1 LRCCDIFGHPATGN
15 SWATPVNRWQNRP
28 HLFFQRGIAMHIKTA
43 SFIVNP
49 CDDEYDD
56 MALLCCHAENGD
68 LFSLTRFP
76 DEQDIEITVGDD
88 KVHKVSQLKVTFSA
102 ERLLIELEPADGKAL
117 EGHSLYEISHS
128 MAASELQ
135 EVEETLVVIL
145 GGVGDYV
152 SELAGA

>member
-1 LRCCDIFGHPATGN
+1 
-15 SWATPVNRWQNRP
+15 
-28 HLFFQRGIAMHIKTA
+28 
-43 SFIVNP
+43 
-49 CDDEYDD
+49 
-56 MALLCCHAENGD
+56 
-68 LFSLTRFP
+68 
-76 DEQDIEITVGDD
+76 
-88 KVHKVSQLKVTFSA
+88 VHKVSQLKVTFSA